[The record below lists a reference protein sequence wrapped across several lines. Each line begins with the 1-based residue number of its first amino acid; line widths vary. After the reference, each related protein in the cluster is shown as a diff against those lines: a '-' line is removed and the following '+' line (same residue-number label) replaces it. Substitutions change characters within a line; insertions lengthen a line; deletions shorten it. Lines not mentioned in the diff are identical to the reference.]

1 MDKYFTDKENQETK
15 LQKIVDSFKDRMIE
29 KFKTT
34 SDDFTSKLVKMEKR
48 LMEEE
53 QKSLRLEFNIVS
65 NSTSIADVTAN
76 VGVI

>member
-1 MDKYFTDKENQETK
+1 
-15 LQKIVDSFKDRMIE
+15 MIE

-48 LMEEE
+48 LIAEE
-53 QKSLRLEFNIVS
+53 QKSLRLEYNIVS
-65 NSTSIADVTAN
+65 NGTAIADVSAN